1 MIYTLVKNLFKI
13 LFTIFLRLKVE
24 GTENIPKDA
33 PLVIASNHLSLLDPA
48 CTWYGSNP

>member
-24 GTENIPKDA
+24 GKYSQGWFAGYSEQPSEFA
-33 PLVIASNHLSLLDPA
+33 
-48 CTWYGSNP
+48 